1 MSKESHSEPGTEFVQ
16 VNTDVS
22 SQNALDGWGTD
33 GGAAKRVVP
42 DPGAHGLACTIHS
55 TVVKSLNQQI
65 LHEQCNAHTY
75 EAVSLYFGRIALHGI
90 AAFMMRQAEEERQ
103 HAWKLIRH
111 AVDRKARVELG
122 SIPAPDIDYT
132 SPLEA
137 AVAVAE
143 LERTTSQLINQLY
156 QLARD
161 EGDYALEVL
170 LHWYIT
176 EQIEEEKWSQELVEL
191 IERLQD
197 KPGSLYMLDDVWGKR
212 LIEK

>member
-1 MSKESHSEPGTEFVQ
+1 MNKDNHPKST
-16 VNTDVS
+16 NTVTQINTNAS
-22 SQNALDGWGTD
+22 SQKALDGWATD
-33 GGAAKRVVP
+33 GGTMKRIKTAGRP
-42 DPGAHGLACTIHS
+42 SGTTHTINPA
-55 TVVKSLNQQI
+55 VLKSLNKQI
-65 LHEQCNAHTY
+65 QHEQCNAHTY
-75 EAVSLYFGRIALHGI
+75 QAVSLYFGSINLHGI
-90 AAFMMRQAEEERQ
+90 AAFMEHQAEEERQ

-111 AVDRKARVELG
+111 AVDRKAQVELG
-122 SIPAPDIDYT
+122 SIPAPDVDYA

-137 AVAVAE
+137 AVSVAE
-143 LERTTSQLINQLY
+143 LERTTSQMINQLC

-176 EQIEEEKWSQELVEL
+176 EQVEEEKWSQELVEL

-197 KPGSLYMLDDVWGKR
+197 RPGSLYMLDDVWGKR